1 MKKNNISVI
10 VNTLNESKNIRNCL
24 ESVKW
29 ADEIVLVDMYS
40 DDNTIEIAREYTNK
54 IFFHERVGYADP
66 ARQFALEQV
75 SNEWVLMIDAD
86 EMVTRKLAN
95 KLLSISSE
103 GKYDAIWVPRENYF
117 FGKRI
122 INTGWGALKDK
133 QMRFFRKN
141 AIRYTDKIHDFVNIE
156 KKSMVYT
163 ISDAS
168 YSIIHFNY
176 IDIEHFIDKLNRY
189 TTIEAKH
196 KFNSKTKESLFRSLM
211 GMVLEFIKRYFW
223 CKGYKDGYE
232 GVYLSLF
239 MSFYR
244 LVSDA
249 KFHLM
254 KKYGAE
260 DARNEIF
267 TEYNKKA
274 VEIIED
280 YNKNTIK

>member
-10 VNTLNESKNIRNCL
+10 INTLNESKNIRNCL

-40 DDNTIEIAREYTNK
+40 DDNTIEIAREYTDK
-54 IFFHERVGYADP
+54 IFFHKRIGYADP

-86 EMVTRKLAN
+86 EMVTRELAN
-95 KLLSISSE
+95 KLLSISLE
-103 GKYDAIWVPRENYF
+103 GRLDAIWVPRENYF
-117 FGKRI
+117 FGKKI

-141 AIRYTDKIHDFVNIE
+141 AIRYTEKIHDFVNIE
-156 KKSMVYT
+156 KNAIVYT
-163 ISDAS
+163 ISDPS

-176 IDIEHFIDKLNRY
+176 VDIEHFIDKLNRY

-196 KFNSKTKESLFRSLM
+196 KYNSNVRESLLKSLI
-211 GMVLEFIKRYFW
+211 GMVFEFIKRYFLY
-223 CKGYKDGYE
+223 KGYKDGFE
-232 GVYLSLF
+232 GFYLSLF
-239 MSFYR
+239 MSFYK
-244 LVSDA
+244 LASDA

-254 KKYGAE
+254 KKYNVE
-260 DARNEIF
+260 NTKDAIS

-274 VEIIED
+274 AEIID
-280 YNKNTIK
+280 KYKNTMK